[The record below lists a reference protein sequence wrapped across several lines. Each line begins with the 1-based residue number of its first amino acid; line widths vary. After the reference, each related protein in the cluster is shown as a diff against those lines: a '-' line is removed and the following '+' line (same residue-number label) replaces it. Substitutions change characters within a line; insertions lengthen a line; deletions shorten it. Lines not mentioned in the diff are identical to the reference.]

1 MSPGIIYRLSIS
13 NRKGQ
18 QKHNVP
24 RVKLDVKKGIIG
36 DAHGETDRP
45 VSLLP
50 YESFSKLEHP
60 DLSINPGDFAEN
72 ITTSGLNFETIWL
85 GTILKLGKA
94 ARLEVIQIGK
104 ECHESCVIRETA
116 GDCIMPTEG
125 LFAKVISP
133 GEVAVNDP
141 IKIESDKQ

>member
-1 MSPGIIYRLSIS
+1 MYQGTVYRLSIS
-13 NRKGQ
+13 KQKGQ
-18 QKHNVP
+18 KKHNVP
-24 RVKLDVKKGIIG
+24 RVNLDVKKGIIG

-50 YESFSKLEHP
+50 FESFRKLVHP

-72 ITTSGLNFETIWL
+72 ITTSGLDFSTIRL
-85 GTILKLGKA
+85 GTTLKLGNK
-94 ARLEVIQIGK
+94 ARLEVVQIGK
-104 ECHESCVIRETA
+104 ECHESCIIRETA

-125 LFAKVISP
+125 VFAKVISP

-141 IKIESDKQ
+141 IEIESSKQ